1 MMEKVHFT
9 EEKATMLATLYGR
22 ALDSREAD
30 PVLGDH
36 AADEAVR
43 QIDYDFAKLG
53 MTRDAAVSVVLRAK
67 PIDDWAAE
75 YLAAHPDAIVLHLG
89 CGMDTRFQR
98 LAPPETVHW
107 YDVDY
112 PEVVALREKLYAA
125 APNHTNIGT
134 SVVDFGWLDQVPSD
148 RPALIVA
155 EGLTMYL
162 TADEGTELVRRLVAK
177 FPSGQLICDL
187 FSKLGIKAQKLN
199 TPVRKSGATLIWGVD
214 NPRELERY
222 GLTYVSSLDAGHWTT
237 PAVMARVRP
246 VTRLQLRML
255 KLVPPLAKM
264 AHIARYRF

>member
-1 MMEKVHFT
+1 MEKVRFT

-30 PVLGDH
+30 PVLGDR

-53 MTRDAAVSVVLRAK
+53 ITRDSAVSVVLRAK
-67 PIDDWAAE
+67 PIDGWAAG
-75 YLAAHPDAIVLHLG
+75 YLAGHPDAVVLHLG

-98 LAPPETVHW
+98 LAPPETTHW

-112 PEVVALREKLYAA
+112 PEVVELREKLYAP

-134 SVVDFGWLDQVPSD
+134 SVTDFGWLDQVPSD

-162 TADEGTELVRRLVAK
+162 TPEDGAELIRRLVAK
-177 FPSGQLICDL
+177 FPSGELVCDV

-199 TPVRKSGATLIWGVD
+199 TPVRRAKATLRWGVD
-214 NPRELERY
+214 DPHELERY
-222 GLTYVSSLDAGHWTT
+222 GLTLVSSLDAAHWAT
-237 PAVMARVRP
+237 PDVLARLRP
-246 VTRLQLRML
+246 FTRFQLRTL
-255 KLVPPLAKM
+255 KYFPPLARM
-264 AHIARYRF
+264 ARLVRYRF

>member
-1 MMEKVHFT
+1 MEKVHFT

-53 MTRDAAVSVVLRAK
+53 ITRDSAVSVVLRAK
-67 PIDDWAAE
+67 PIDEWAAD
-75 YLAAHPDAIVLHLG
+75 YLRQHPDAIVLHLG

-112 PEVVALREKLYAA
+112 PEVVELREKLYAA

-134 SVVDFGWLDQVPSD
+134 SVTDFVWLDEVPSD

-162 TADEGTELVRRLVAK
+162 TPEDGTELVRRLVAK
-177 FPSGQLICDL
+177 VPSGELICDV
-187 FSKLGIKAQKLN
+187 FSKFGIKAQKLN
-199 TPVRKSGATLIWGVD
+199 TPVRRAKATLKWGID
-214 NPRELERY
+214 DPHELERY
-222 GLTYVSSLDAGHWTT
+222 GLDLMSSLDAAHWSQ
-237 PAVMARVRP
+237 PEVMARLRP
-246 VTRLQLRML
+246 FTRFQLRLL
-255 KLVPPLAKM
+255 KYFPAMARM
-264 AHIARYRF
+264 AHIVRYRF

>member
-1 MMEKVHFT
+1 MEKVHFT

-30 PVLGDH
+30 PVLGDK

-53 MTRDAAVSVVLRAK
+53 ITRDSAVSIVLRAK
-67 PIDDWAAE
+67 PIDGWAADF
-75 YLAAHPDAIVLHLG
+75 LSRHPDAVVLHLG

-98 LAPPETVHW
+98 LAPPATVHW

-112 PEVVALREKLYAA
+112 PEVVELREKLYAP

-134 SVVDFGWLDQVPSD
+134 SVTDFGWLDQVPAD

-162 TADEGTELVRRLVAK
+162 TPEDGTELIRRLVAK
-177 FPSGQLICDL
+177 FPSGELVCDV

-199 TPVRKSGATLIWGVD
+199 TPVRRAKATLRWGVD
-214 NPRELERY
+214 DPHELERY
-222 GLTYVSSLDAGHWTT
+222 GLTLVSSLDAAHWST
-237 PAVMARVRP
+237 PDVMARLRP
-246 VTRLQLRML
+246 FTRFQLRTL
-255 KLVPPLAKM
+255 KYFPPLARM
-264 AHIARYRF
+264 AHLARYRF